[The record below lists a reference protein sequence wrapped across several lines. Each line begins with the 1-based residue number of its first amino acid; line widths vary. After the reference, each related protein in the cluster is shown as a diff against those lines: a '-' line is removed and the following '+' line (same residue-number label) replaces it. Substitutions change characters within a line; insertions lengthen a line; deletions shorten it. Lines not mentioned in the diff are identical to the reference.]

1 MHAPSE
7 HTIDGNY
14 YDLEAHMV
22 MAPGGKVAAE
32 AKRFLDAQTAVMGD
46 SNFQVHYAVLGVM
59 FYSSDCTRGDSRDS
73 ATCENDL
80 AKSSAFFDA
89 MKIKDIWANGRDWKT
104 EQDYE
109 VKNGKVPL

>member
-32 AKRFLDAQTAVMGD
+32 ATDFLARQRAVMGD
-46 SNFQVHYAVLGVM
+46 ANFQVHYAVLGVM
-59 FYSSDCTRGDSRDS
+59 FYSSDCRSNDRRDAAS
-73 ATCENDL
+73 CAADL
-80 AKSSAFFDA
+80 ATSSAFFDS

-104 EQDYE
+104 E
-109 VKNGKVPL
+109 

>member
-7 HTIDGNY
+7 HTIDGKY

-32 AKRFLDAQTAVMGD
+32 AGRFMKAQQAVVGD
-46 SNFQVHYAVLGVM
+46 SNFQYHYAVLGVM
-59 FYSSDCTRGDSRDS
+59 FYSSDCTGRDSRDAAS
-73 ATCENDL
+73 CAADL
-80 AKSSAFFDA
+80 AISSAFFDA

-109 VKNGKVPL
+109 VKNG